1 MQVSETV
8 DFSHEDR
15 KSIYQC
21 IENSDGAIAAEAVR
35 ESLRLDPSGFR
46 HHVAILKRDG
56 LIEERGGELRATFE
70 GSDETDEE
78 RFEAEG
84 LTFTIRPAIETD
96 RSGLVGVIRQVAGGK
111 TYTVAESVADIV
123 DHEETIVQESP
134 IRSRMFF
141 VATVSD
147 EVVGWIH
154 LEAPELEK
162 LSHTAEITLGVLEE
176 YQGHGIGGH
185 LLERG
190 LDWADEKGYEKL
202 YNSIPSTNEEAI
214 EFFEAHGGAVE
225 AVRENHYKYDGDYI
239 DEVMLALEP

>member
-15 KSIYQC
+15 KSIYEY
-21 IENSDGAIAAEAVR
+21 IEDSDDPVAAGDVR
-35 ESLRLDPSGFR
+35 ESLRLDPGGFR

-56 LIEERGGELRATFE
+56 LVTEEGSELRATFE

-78 RFEAEG
+78 QFDAEG

-111 TYTVAESVADIV
+111 TYTVAESVADII
-123 DHEETIVQESP
+123 DHEETVVQQSP
-134 IRSRMFF
+134 VHSRMFF
-141 VATVSD
+141 VATVND

-154 LEAPELEK
+154 LESPELEK
-162 LSHTAEITLGVLEE
+162 LSHTAELTLGVLEE
-176 YQGHGIGGH
+176 YQGYGIGGH
-185 LLERG
+185 LLDRG

-202 YNSIPSTNEEAI
+202 YNSIPSTNEEAV
-214 EFFEAHGGAVE
+214 EFFEAHGGEVE
-225 AVRENHYKYDGDYI
+225 AVRENHYTYDGEYI